1 MNASRNN
8 LPFEVAEAVK
18 NRSRLT
24 EAMAAVKRQLLTTKA
39 GDKSKKRS
47 QILHAWILTGIFL
60 FGILLPP
67 GYKIFAPL
75 LFIIPSIID
84 VVNKARM
91 AGETSRLPLRDQTYT
106 PPMPSRIPS
115 LDPYTAMPK
124 NPKDP
129 RRYKPIG

>member
-1 MNASRNN
+1 MNASGNN
-8 LPFEVAEAVK
+8 LPLEFAEAVK

-24 EAMAAVKRQLLTTKA
+24 EAMAAVKRRLRTTKA
-39 GDKSKKRS
+39 EDESKKRS
-47 QILHAWILTGIFL
+47 QQLHVLILVGVFL

-67 GYKIFAPL
+67 GYKIFAPF

-91 AGETSRLPLRDQTYT
+91 AVEKSRPPLRDQTYT
-106 PPMPSRIPS
+106 PPMPSRIHS
-115 LDPYTAMPK
+115 LEPYTAMPK